1 MSTAHRSIVGTWGA
15 VGVKA
20 ALDQL
25 GWSGGPP
32 RPPLRPL
39 GEAEQRKLAGVLHDT
54 GLLAAARA

>member
-1 MSTAHRSIVGTWGA
+1 MSTAHREIVATWGA

-25 GWSGGPP
+25 GWAGGPP

-39 GEAEQRKLAGVLHDT
+39 DDASLRKLAGVLRDA
-54 GLLAAARA
+54 GLLATAGA